1 MPSEGEAL
9 LVTGIY
15 GSGKTSLV
23 EELADHYERLG
34 MGYGAIDLDWLGWY
48 QLADG
53 GGSIPQR
60 DLQQENLSDV
70 AGRYW
75 RSGVRHLLIAG
86 AAKDDADVERIRT
99 ALPCPLRVVLLITPL
114 AVVERRLAAIP
125 TSGRA
130 NDLAVAKEWVSKGLG
145 QVSADLTLPGD
156 APLATLAEQ
165 VASWLD
171 WPRVT

>member
-9 LVTGIY
+9 LVTGSY

-23 EELADHYERLG
+23 EELADHYERLP
-34 MGYGAIDLDWLGWY
+34 MAYGAIDLDWLGWY
-48 QLADG
+48 QLPDNG
-53 GGSIPQR
+53 VTTQP

-75 RSGVRHLLIAG
+75 RRGVRHLLIAG
-86 AAKDDADVERIRT
+86 AAKDDADVGRVRA
-99 ALPCPLRVVLLITPL
+99 ALPCPVRVVLLTTPI
-114 AVVERRLAAIP
+114 AIVEQRLSQVP

-130 NDLAVAKEWVSKGLG
+130 HDLKVAQDWAARGLG

-156 APLATLAEQ
+156 ARLTTLAEQ
-165 VASWLD
+165 VASWLG